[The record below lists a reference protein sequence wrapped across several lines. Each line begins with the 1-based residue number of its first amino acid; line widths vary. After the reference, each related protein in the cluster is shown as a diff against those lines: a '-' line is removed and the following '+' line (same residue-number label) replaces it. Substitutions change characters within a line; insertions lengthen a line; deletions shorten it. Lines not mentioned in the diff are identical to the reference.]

1 MQSDKAVET
10 YIRYGRSLANS
21 GAAGMRSGRETYLDG
36 KSLGTVLT
44 QQARASLGLAAI
56 GACAGLVQCFVSGRR
71 RRIPLSLALGAVGS
85 AIGFVAGF
93 TWKTRELTASMV
105 QGAAKNMGVVRD
117 QHWLE
122 RHPIDYA

>member
-1 MQSDKAVET
+1 MQSDRAVGT

-21 GAAGMRSGRETYLDG
+21 GAAGMRNGREEYLDG
-36 KSLGTVLT
+36 KPLGTVLT
-44 QQARASLGLAAI
+44 QQARASLGLAVI

-71 RRIPLSLALGAVGS
+71 RRLPTSLALGAVGS

-105 QGAAKNMGVVRD
+105 QGAARNMGAVRD
-117 QHWLE
+117 EHWLE